1 MKLLTNSDLVALTEV
16 ALTTS
21 VLPILFDLTPLP
33 GLSKW
38 LPKEIIFGDFNFDI
52 PIEPNLNEV
61 KNENEKRK
69 KKRKKEEVWKKKNGR
84 KMSKFGG
91 RKIVSSYKRIKFK

>member
-1 MKLLTNSDLVALTEV
+1 
-16 ALTTS
+16 
-21 VLPILFDLTPLP
+21 
-33 GLSKW
+33 
-38 LPKEIIFGDFNFDI
+38 
-52 PIEPNLNEV
+52 V

-91 RKIVSSYKRIKFK
+91 ERLFPPIKG

>member
-1 MKLLTNSDLVALTEV
+1 LKLLTNSDLVALTEV

-91 RKIVSSYKRIKFK
+91 ERLFPPIKG

>member
-1 MKLLTNSDLVALTEV
+1 LKLLTNSDLVALTEV

-69 KKRKKEEVWKKKNGR
+69 KREKRKKFGR
-84 KMSKFGG
+84 
-91 RKIVSSYKRIKFK
+91 RKTAEKCQNLGEKDCFLL